1 LSGTANKAPPE
12 PGHVLTTEE
21 AALRHV
27 AMLVARGAP
36 TPEIFGAVVEQVARI
51 FGRPWVDVMRYD
63 SAESFVVVATRGEH
77 PFSVGSRWPLDGP
90 SMFEAVLRTGRPAAI
105 PDYTGL
111 PGTVAQAARAAG
123 IVGAIGAPI
132 VVDGATWGVIAVPA
146 TPEAPIPA
154 GLETRLSVF
163 TELVATAISNADTR
177 TSLARL
183 ADEQSALRRVATLVA
198 RESSPM
204 EIFGAVTEAA
214 CRVLASEAIGLLRF
228 DPDETATL
236 LAQSD
241 TPWVPP
247 PLGSRFTLDG
257 ENVVTQVFRTG
268 HTVRVDDW
276 TSSSGAVSAMAS
288 VLGVRS
294 AVASPVVVD
303 GRLWGTIIA
312 ATSRVEP
319 LPAETE
325 SRLDQFT
332 GLVATAIA
340 NAQAR
345 GELSRLAEEQAALRR
360 VAVLVAQQPS
370 PEEIF
375 AAVAEAV
382 GSVLGADFT
391 GVVVFPDDV
400 AGTVVA
406 SWTREGPTVPVGTRL
421 PVDEDGV
428 TGRVFRSGAPTRVD
442 EYEQSTAAEIV
453 RTLGLRSSVAA
464 PVLVDGKLWGLLA
477 AATRG
482 DHPLPED
489 AEARIAAFTELVAT
503 AVSNA

>member
-1 LSGTANKAPPE
+1 
-12 PGHVLTTEE
+12 
-21 AALRHV
+21 
-27 AMLVARGAP
+27 
-36 TPEIFGAVVEQVARI
+36 
-51 FGRPWVDVMRYD
+51 
-63 SAESFVVVATRGEH
+63 
-77 PFSVGSRWPLDGP
+77 
-90 SMFEAVLRTGRPAAI
+90 
-105 PDYTGL
+105 
-111 PGTVAQAARAAG
+111 
-123 IVGAIGAPI
+123 
-132 VVDGATWGVIAVPA
+132 
-146 TPEAPIPA
+146 
-154 GLETRLSVF
+154 
-163 TELVATAISNADTR
+163 
-177 TSLARL
+177 
-183 ADEQSALRRVATLVA
+183 
-198 RESSPM
+198 
-204 EIFGAVTEAA
+204 
-214 CRVLASEAIGLLRF
+214 
-228 DPDETATL
+228 
-236 LAQSD
+236 
-241 TPWVPP
+241 
-247 PLGSRFTLDG
+247 
-257 ENVVTQVFRTG
+257 
-268 HTVRVDDW
+268 
-276 TSSSGAVSAMAS
+276 MAS

-406 SWTREGPTVPVGTRL
+406 SWTREGPTMPVGTRL